1 MRVLKAGGSAVD
13 AAVAIQAVLGL
24 VEPQSSGL
32 GGGSFMVFYDAKT
45 HKVTAYDGRETAPA
59 GANPKQFLHP
69 DGTPM
74 SYAEAVMGGQSSG
87 VPGAIAMLDMA
98 QKDHGKLPWKALF
111 APAHELATDGFIV
124 SPRLASMIVSRAPQ
138 AHGEDA
144 MAYFRNADGSQ
155 MKAGDRLINKAY
167 AGSLDLIAANRSAG
181 LLSGPLAEAILQRI
195 HTGPYPSPMTLADM
209 AAYKPRKTEAL
220 CRPYRAYVICTPQA
234 PRAVCRCRRRWASL
248 HIPTSTSAAPRMKR
262 AGICSRRPAASP
274 MPTATSMRA
283 TPPSCPCPPRACWRP
298 TTSPSAPR

>member
-1 MRVLKAGGSAVD
+1 MTGAR
-13 AAVAIQAVLGL
+13 
-24 VEPQSSGL
+24 P
-32 GGGSFMVFYDAKT
+32 
-45 HKVTAYDGRETAPA
+45 PA

-144 MAYFRNADGSQ
+144 RP
-155 MKAGDRLINKAY
+155 I
-167 AGSLDLIAANRSAG
+167 SA
-181 LLSGPLAEAILQRI
+181 
-195 HTGPYPSPMTLADM
+195 
-209 AAYKPRKTEAL
+209 
-220 CRPYRAYVICTPQA
+220 
-234 PRAVCRCRRRWASL
+234 
-248 HIPTSTSAAPRMKR
+248 
-262 AGICSRRPAASP
+262 
-274 MPTATSMRA
+274 MPTAADEGGR
-283 TPPSCPCPPRACWRP
+283 PPDQQGLCGQPRPDRGQPLRRTALGPAGRGDPAAHPHRPLSLADDAGRYGRLQAAQDRGAVPPLSRLCHLHAAGPSGGLPLQEAMGILAHTDIDKRSAKDEKGWYLLSQASRLAYADRDKYEGDPAFVPVPTEACWRP